1 MGCNCK
7 HIRNAEDFRNV
18 LMEEFGKK
26 ETIEFRGIKEV
37 FSLVEFYF
45 YYMLTSV
52 INYVR
57 FKKLEPTM
65 PNNVLKNVLKYQ

>member
-7 HIRNAEDFRNV
+7 HIKNV
-18 LMEEFGKK
+18 NDIEKILTGEFKK
-26 ETIEFRGIKEV
+26 DETVEFRGIKEV

-52 INYVR
+52 INYVKY
-57 FKKLEPTM
+57 KKLVPEI
-65 PNNVLKNVLKYQ
+65 PNNVIKNVLKYQ